1 MDPRI
6 CIAVS
11 VVILLVAILVYLKW
25 GSSSKE
31 ELEEDMLPDDSDVD
45 LVDDEE
51 EFTIIDNQ

>member
-6 CIAVS
+6 YIAVS
-11 VVILLVAILVYLKW
+11 VVIILVAILVYLKW
-25 GSSSKE
+25 SSSKE